1 MKSPVAFEEDFC
13 ILAAQMDT
21 RIYIWNSGLLETSWW
36 GRWYMGFHEL
46 IAAPKDFEWW
56 IDSSFCIWHTE
67 CFHIHLNNHGQEC
80 EKEAKEEP
88 MTLRFWKNAML
99 VKHKQPGLV
108 WDFNYLFLPFLGL
121 CWSYSGFL
129 FSEMAIIITVR
140 FPLVSSNSKSTV
152 KVSSLFWKT

>member
-1 MKSPVAFEEDFC
+1 MHFGC
-13 ILAAQMDT
+13 TNGYQNL
-21 RIYIWNSGLLETSWW
+21 YLELWPF
-36 GRWYMGFHEL
+36 RNIVVKEVVYGFHEL
-46 IAAPKDFEWW
+46 IAAPKDFKWL
-56 IDSSFCIWHTE
+56 IDCSFCIWHTE

-88 MTLRFWKNAML
+88 KALRFWKNAML
-99 VKHKQPGLV
+99 VKHKQPGPV
-108 WDFNYLFLPFLGL
+108 WDFNYLLLPFLGL
-121 CWSYSGFL
+121 CWSYSGIL